1 MKSIRFFIKR
11 LLWTLG
17 KLCRQRSLLA
27 GLAFLCLF
35 LPLTLGT
42 AAQQVLSKGVDFSG
56 IHLVITAPE
65 GDALPQLLERY
76 LGQMQDVRAYCTVE
90 AMEERAALQALE
102 DGSATAV
109 LRLPPDFLQGI
120 LDGTN
125 PDVQVVVGGDQPL
138 ESLLTLW
145 VGQSLSDLLAAV
157 QAGIYGVLEEYASS
171 PPAGLSRDQVVQG
184 INLKYVNWTLNR
196 NSLFRIREIS
206 ASGVLPV
213 KEHYALCLL
222 AYFSLALAPLF
233 APLYRADCM
242 RFQRRLRAVG
252 RSAFGGYAA
261 SVLSSALVLLFLL
274 VPGLW
279 VTAGR
284 LSLPLLLTALVWAL
298 FGALFGAFCCL
309 LTGSTAGC
317 GVLTFLLSLLWLTL
331 AGGILPPTLLPPVLQ
346 KLSVTSPV
354 SWLMKL
360 AGGAMGYDADSHV
373 LLLGAALTVMAAVS
387 LGLYCRHLGERG
399 SEE

>member
-1 MKSIRFFIKR
+1 MNSIRFFIKR
-11 LLWTLG
+11 VFWTLG

-42 AAQQVLSKGVDFSG
+42 AAQQVLSEGVDFSG

-65 GDALPQLLERY
+65 GDNLPRLLERY

-102 DGSATAV
+102 AGNAAAV

-138 ESLLTLW
+138 EALLTLW
-145 VGQSLSDLLAAV
+145 VGQSLSNLLAAV

-171 PPAGLSRDQVVQG
+171 PPAGLSPDQVVQD

-196 NSLFRIREIS
+196 SSLFRIHEIS

-213 KEHYALCLL
+213 REHYALCLL
-222 AYFSLALAPLF
+222 GFFSLALAPLF
-233 APLYRADCM
+233 APLYREDCL

-252 RSAFGGYAA
+252 RSVFGGYAA
-261 SVLSSALVLLFLL
+261 SVLSSALVLLLLL

-279 VTAGR
+279 AAAGS

-298 FGALFGAFCCL
+298 FGAVFGAFCCL
-309 LTGSTAGC
+309 LTGNTAGC
-317 GVLTFLLSLLWLTL
+317 GVVSFLLSLLSLVL
-331 AGGILPPTLLPPVLQ
+331 AGGILPPTLLPPVLR
-346 KLSVTSPV
+346 KLSVISPV
-354 SWLMKL
+354 RWLMEP
-360 AGGAMGYDADSHV
+360 AGAAMGYDTGCSG
-373 LLLGAALTVMAAVS
+373 LLPAALLAMAAVS
-387 LGLYCRHLGERG
+387 AWLYCRNPGERG
-399 SEE
+399 QAE